1 MDSLAHLQAQ
11 LRPLVGSIV
20 LDGDLLIFP
29 TTESEE
35 LYQTS
40 TDLYLTT
47 TAGAFA
53 LELQSD
59 GQTPRVWHKPDGDLL
74 TLPRQ
79 AGLVSRRLQWQAW
92 FAAADDSHWVH
103 ERFALAEFPAL
114 HAALQARVE
123 QAFIYAF
130 ADDNAPT
137 GIKLVF
143 EHLVIHAVAGP
154 GGNLV
159 RTGELGNYFLYP
171 VREHAV

>member
-1 MDSLAHLQAQ
+1 MDSLTHLQTQ
-11 LRPLVGSIV
+11 LRPLVGAIV

-53 LELQSD
+53 LELQVD
-59 GQTPRVWHKPDGDLL
+59 GQTPRVWHKPAGDLL

-79 AGLVSRRLQWQAW
+79 VELASRRLQWQAW
-92 FAAADDSHWVH
+92 SAAGDDSHWVH
-103 ERFALAEFPAL
+103 ERFALAGFPT
-114 HAALQARVE
+114 LQAVLQAHVE
-123 QAFIYAF
+123 QVFIYTF

-137 GIKLVF
+137 GLKLVF
-143 EHLVIHAVAGP
+143 EHLVLHVVAGP
-154 GGNLV
+154 GGNLI
-159 RTGELGNYFLYP
+159 RTGELGDYFLYP
-171 VREHAV
+171 VREHAG